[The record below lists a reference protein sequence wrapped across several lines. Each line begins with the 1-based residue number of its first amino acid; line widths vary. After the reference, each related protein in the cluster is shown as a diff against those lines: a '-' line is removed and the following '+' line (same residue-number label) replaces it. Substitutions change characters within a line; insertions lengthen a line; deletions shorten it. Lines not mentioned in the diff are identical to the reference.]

1 MNDRPRPRLLLV
13 PLLTEIEWLI
23 KPELEQWA
31 QVASFD
37 APGVGDEPP
46 AATFGRDAIAS
57 RGLDELDRRGWDS
70 CVLVSDGSAIATA
83 MRLAEARPSAVEALA
98 LGHAR
103 LSDDMDGER
112 APRNRE
118 VFEALGQLL
127 RVDYGNFV
135 RHGLT
140 QVTHGSIGEELARR
154 MLERVP
160 EEIGKAAWEMMAH
173 QNGRFEPV
181 LRELDV
187 PLLFAKHV
195 GCLGTTDEGFEDA
208 AAAFPKAQTVS
219 VPEAPSVSSE
229 FAAALRSFVM
239 SLTETPSG
247 FVRI

>member
-1 MNDRPRPRLLLV
+1 
-13 PLLTEIEWLI
+13 LLTEIEWLTR
-23 KPELEQWA
+23 PALEEWA
-31 QVASFD
+31 EVASFD

-46 AATFGRDAIAS
+46 AETFDRDAIAK
-57 RGLDELDRRGWDS
+57 RGLLELDRRGWDT
-70 CVLVSDGSAIATA
+70 CVFVADGSAIATA
-83 MRLAEARPSAVEALA
+83 LRVARARPEAVQALA

-140 QVTHGSIGEELARR
+140 QVTHGSIGDDLARQ

-160 EEIGKAAWEMMAH
+160 EEVGKAAWQIAAQE
-173 QNGRFEPV
+173 GERFEHA

-187 PLLFAKHV
+187 PLLFAKHE
-195 GCLGTTDEGFEDA
+195 GCLGETDEGFEDA
-208 AAAFPKAQTVS
+208 VAAFPKARAIS
-219 VPEAPSVSSE
+219 VPDAPSVSPE
-229 FAAALRSFVM
+229 FAAALRSFVT
-239 SLTETPSG
+239 SLAE
-247 FVRI
+247 VQA